1 MEYKRLEQSLIDIV
15 KEEQAKL
22 GYRKEDVRL
31 YYPLSTLNHFF
42 DTEDTV
48 EEMAERLTHLP
59 EDMKARLG
67 EIAVTH
73 KKDRFCFHIP
83 EQGSEYVHEHTAEN
97 EFIKEL
103 IELVRE
109 HGCTKKKILE
119 LFGQYSENT
128 ITEETV
134 SDICKTYNGI
144 RNEPIRRSN
153 MEEYKNGKIER
164 VLGIYTKLLNGYI
177 VNKAA
182 EANEYRVNERSIQR
196 DVDVLWK
203 KRDESG
209 I

>member
-83 EQGSEYVHEHTAEN
+83 EQGSEDRYYYCFKDEGCHIIYHRFLPEDYADF
-97 EFIKEL
+97 EF
-103 IELVRE
+103 
-109 HGCTKKKILE
+109 
-119 LFGQYSENT
+119 
-128 ITEETV
+128 
-134 SDICKTYNGI
+134 
-144 RNEPIRRSN
+144 
-153 MEEYKNGKIER
+153 
-164 VLGIYTKLLNGYI
+164 
-177 VNKAA
+177 
-182 EANEYRVNERSIQR
+182 
-196 DVDVLWK
+196 
-203 KRDESG
+203 
-209 I
+209 

>member
-128 ITEETV
+128 ITEEMN
-134 SDICKTYNGI
+134 NGEFDFYVRFPEGSEDRYYYCFKDEGCHI
-144 RNEPIRRSN
+144 IYHRSCRKIMQILN
-153 MEEYKNGKIER
+153 FKRMEDNPPSLI
-164 VLGIYTKLLNGYI
+164 NP
-177 VNKAA
+177 
-182 EANEYRVNERSIQR
+182 
-196 DVDVLWK
+196 D
-203 KRDESG
+203 
-209 I
+209 

>member
-73 KKDRFCFHIP
+73 KKIVSASIFRSREVSMCMSIP
-83 EQGSEYVHEHTAEN
+83 LKMNLS
-97 EFIKEL
+97 
-103 IELVRE
+103 
-109 HGCTKKKILE
+109 
-119 LFGQYSENT
+119 
-128 ITEETV
+128 
-134 SDICKTYNGI
+134 
-144 RNEPIRRSN
+144 
-153 MEEYKNGKIER
+153 KN
-164 VLGIYTKLLNGYI
+164 
-177 VNKAA
+177 
-182 EANEYRVNERSIQR
+182 
-196 DVDVLWK
+196 
-203 KRDESG
+203 
-209 I
+209 

>member
-128 ITEETV
+128 ITEEMNNGEFDFYV
-134 SDICKTYNGI
+134 RFPEGSEDRYYYCFKDEGCHASRFMGGRGSCCRSDSILRGD
-144 RNEPIRRSN
+144 S
-153 MEEYKNGKIER
+153 
-164 VLGIYTKLLNGYI
+164 YTETLSR
-177 VNKAA
+177 
-182 EANEYRVNERSIQR
+182 ANTHR
-196 DVDVLWK
+196 
-203 KRDESG
+203 
-209 I
+209 

>member
-73 KKDRFCFHIP
+73 KKDRFCFHIL

-103 IELVRE
+103 VEIVGK
-109 HGCTKKKILE
+109 HGCKMEDIIALFKKHDKNVFVEEIHNGEFDYLIRFSE
-119 LFGQYSENT
+119 ENEDPYYYCFHDEGCHIIYHRFLPEDYEDFGF
-128 ITEETV
+128 
-134 SDICKTYNGI
+134 
-144 RNEPIRRSN
+144 
-153 MEEYKNGKIER
+153 
-164 VLGIYTKLLNGYI
+164 
-177 VNKAA
+177 
-182 EANEYRVNERSIQR
+182 
-196 DVDVLWK
+196 
-203 KRDESG
+203 
-209 I
+209 

>member
-128 ITEETV
+128 ITEEMN
-134 SDICKTYNGI
+134 NGEFDFQREVRTDTI
-144 RNEPIRRSN
+144 IALKMKAVISFITDSCRKIMQILNFKR
-153 MEEYKNGKIER
+153 ME
-164 VLGIYTKLLNGYI
+164 
-177 VNKAA
+177 
-182 EANEYRVNERSIQR
+182 
-196 DVDVLWK
+196 D
-203 KRDESG
+203 
-209 I
+209 

>member
-59 EDMKARLG
+59 EDTKARLG

-109 HGCTKKKILE
+109 HGCTEKKILE

-128 ITEETV
+128 ITEEMN
-134 SDICKTYNGI
+134 NGEFDFYVRFPKGSEDRYYYCFKDEDCHI
-144 RNEPIRRSN
+144 
-153 MEEYKNGKIER
+153 
-164 VLGIYTKLLNGYI
+164 IYHRFLPEDY
-177 VNKAA
+177 ADF
-182 EANEYRVNERSIQR
+182 EF
-196 DVDVLWK
+196 
-203 KRDESG
+203 
-209 I
+209 

>member
-103 IELVRE
+103 IEIVGK
-109 HGCTKKKILE
+109 HGCKMEDIIA
-119 LFGQYSENT
+119 LFKQHDKNVFVEEIHNGEFDYLIRFSE
-128 ITEETV
+128 E
-134 SDICKTYNGI
+134 
-144 RNEPIRRSN
+144 NEDPYYYCFHDEGCHI
-153 MEEYKNGKIER
+153 
-164 VLGIYTKLLNGYI
+164 IYHRFLPEDYEDFGF
-177 VNKAA
+177 
-182 EANEYRVNERSIQR
+182 
-196 DVDVLWK
+196 
-203 KRDESG
+203 
-209 I
+209 

>member
-48 EEMAERLTHLP
+48 GEMEERLTHLP

-128 ITEETV
+128 ITEEMN
-134 SDICKTYNGI
+134 NGEFDFYVRFPEGSEDRYYYCFKDEGCHI
-144 RNEPIRRSN
+144 
-153 MEEYKNGKIER
+153 
-164 VLGIYTKLLNGYI
+164 IYHRFLPEDY
-177 VNKAA
+177 ADF
-182 EANEYRVNERSIQR
+182 EF
-196 DVDVLWK
+196 
-203 KRDESG
+203 
-209 I
+209 

>member
-83 EQGSEYVHEHTAEN
+83 EQGSVYVRENTAEN
-97 EFIKEL
+97 EFIKKLVEL
-103 IELVRE
+103 LMN
-109 HGCTKKKILE
+109 HGIKKEDIIKMFQKE
-119 LFGQYSENT
+119 
-128 ITEETV
+128 
-134 SDICKTYNGI
+134 SDGI
-144 RNEPIRRSN
+144 RVGDMDNGEFDFWVRFPEGS
-153 MEEYKNGKIER
+153 EDEYYYCFKDEGCHM
-164 VLGIYTKLLNGYI
+164 IYHRFLPADYADFGF
-177 VNKAA
+177 
-182 EANEYRVNERSIQR
+182 
-196 DVDVLWK
+196 
-203 KRDESG
+203 
-209 I
+209 